1 MSSPEDSRMRI
12 KKPAL
17 VVTFAT
23 AAEAMK
29 MEKYCLARN
38 LPGRLIPTPQEISAG
53 CGLAWKAPED
63 ARELLVSAMT
73 EGKIRWED
81 ARVLTI

>member
-1 MSSPEDSRMRI
+1 MRI

-17 VVTFAT
+17 VVTFST

-29 MEKYCLARN
+29 MEKFCLDRS
-38 LPGRLIPTPQEISAG
+38 LPGRLTPTPQEISAW
-53 CGLAWKAPED
+53 CGQAWKTPED
-63 ARELLVSAMT
+63 TRELLVSAMT
-73 EGKIRWED
+73 EGKIHWEA

>member
-1 MSSPEDSRMRI
+1 MRA

-17 VVTFAT
+17 VVTFST

-29 MEKYCLARN
+29 MEKFCLSRG

-63 ARELLVSAMT
+63 ARERLISAMT
-73 EGKIRWED
+73 EGGIRWED

>member
-1 MSSPEDSRMRI
+1 MRI

-17 VVTFAT
+17 VGTFST

-29 MEKYCLARN
+29 MEKFCLARN

-53 CGLAWKAPED
+53 CGLAWKAPQD
-63 ARELLVSAMT
+63 TRELLVSAMT
-73 EGKIRWED
+73 EGEIRWED
-81 ARVLTI
+81 ARELTI

>member
-1 MSSPEDSRMRI
+1 MRI

-17 VVTFAT
+17 VVTFST

-29 MEKYCLARN
+29 MEKFCLARS

-63 ARELLVSAMT
+63 TRELLVAAMT
-73 EGKIRWED
+73 EGETRWED

>member
-1 MSSPEDSRMRI
+1 MRI

-17 VVTFAT
+17 VITFST

-29 MEKYCLARN
+29 MEKFCLARN
-38 LPGRLIPTPQEISAG
+38 LPGRIIPTPQEITAG

-63 ARELLVSAMT
+63 AMSLLTRAMT
-73 EGKIRWED
+73 DGEIHWED
-81 ARVLTI
+81 ARILAI

>member
-1 MSSPEDSRMRI
+1 MSSPEAAKMRT

-17 VVTFAT
+17 VITFST

-29 MEKYCLARN
+29 MEKFCLARS
-38 LPGRLIPTPQEISAG
+38 LPGRLIPTPQEITAG

-63 ARELLVSAMT
+63 ALALLTQAMADG
-73 EGKIRWED
+73 EIHWED
-81 ARVLTI
+81 ARVLSI

>member
-1 MSSPEDSRMRI
+1 MRI

-17 VVTFAT
+17 VVTFST

-29 MEKYCLARN
+29 MEKFCLARS

-63 ARELLVSAMT
+63 TQELLVSAMT
-73 EGKIRWED
+73 EGKIHWEA

>member
-1 MSSPEDSRMRI
+1 MRI

-17 VVTFAT
+17 VITFST

-29 MEKYCLARN
+29 MEKFCLARN
-38 LPGRLIPTPQEISAG
+38 LPGRIIPTPQEITAG

-63 ARELLVSAMT
+63 AMSLLTRAMT
-73 EGKIRWED
+73 DGEIHWED

>member
-1 MSSPEDSRMRI
+1 MRI

-17 VVTFAT
+17 VVTFST

-29 MEKYCLARN
+29 MEKFCLARN

-53 CGLAWKAPED
+53 CGLAWKAPEG

-73 EGKIRWED
+73 EGEIHWEA

>member
-1 MSSPEDSRMRI
+1 MRSR
-12 KKPAL
+12 KPAL
-17 VVTFAT
+17 VVTFST

-29 MEKYCLARN
+29 MEKFCLARN

-73 EGKIRWED
+73 EGKIRWEA